1 MNNEQ
6 KRQAI
11 FIAPLQPIT
20 LASVKTWGNSW
31 GAGRKVPAKSPCQT
45 HLLTNRL
52 QKYCFFLTY
61 ANIFTFFFNFPA

>member
-52 QKYCFFLTY
+52 QRSRFSRATSALD
-61 ANIFTFFFNFPA
+61 